1 VGSDPRIDAYAWLTD
16 DDATIL
22 AQAGCV
28 TVVTGATVSAV
39 LNAFGAR
46 TDRTYAVDD
55 TFLLEAHTAAC
66 VVDVPGGVVA
76 VEFNGYQG
84 SRAEVLGPASR
95 RGKAASIFWNVN
107 YVVQFTC
114 ARRGRTLAMT
124 DLSLGADPDELP
136 RSLRPMLSLTESDD
150 ADLVAVGMAMV
161 DRFTGLS
168 ALTRELV
175 DGLSEGYLLD
185 PPVEAMG
192 YQSLE
197 TTLLRLGHLDL
208 VEMIAAA
215 EPGTLRA
222 VAEEA
227 AMSALLSVGLDSDQR
242 AISVTSAFGGAVPAE
257 FGRQAMAL
265 LIAVHRE
272 SAAIE
277 ATDPSRHGGEASPE
291 MINAGSAY
299 GRSASSSTQ
308 PTPTRC
314 KRPSGLSTQPSAHI
328 QPRLTLRASD
338 WPPPNSRNDLVWITQ
353 RSHGGSAAPTRR
365 ETRRYDKMS
374 EQASEQRKR

>member
-1 VGSDPRIDAYAWLTD
+1 MIDSYAWLNA

-28 TVVTGATVSAV
+28 TVVTGATASHV
-39 LNAFGAR
+39 LKAFGAR
-46 TDRTYAVDD
+46 TDHTHTVDD
-55 TFLLEAHTAAC
+55 AFLLEGHAAVC

-76 VEFNGYQG
+76 VEINGYQG

-124 DLSLGADPDELP
+124 DLGLPVEADELP
-136 RSLRPMLSLTESDD
+136 RSLRPLLSLTESDD

-168 ALTRELV
+168 ALTHELV
-175 DGLSEGYLLD
+175 DGLSEAYLLD
-185 PPVEAMG
+185 PPVEEMG
-192 YQSLE
+192 YESIE

-208 VEMIAAA
+208 VEMIAVA

-222 VAEEA
+222 VSEEA
-227 AMSALLSVGLDSDQR
+227 ATSALLSVGLDNDQR
-242 AISVTSAFGGAVPAE
+242 AISVTSAFGGAVPAV

-265 LIAVHRE
+265 LIAVKRE
-272 SAAIE
+272 SGAIG
-277 ATDPSRHGGEASPE
+277 ATDPSRHGGVASPE
-291 MINAGSAY
+291 MINAWLRVWAVRALQYATHPDPLQAALGALNAAQRPCPAALDAARQRLSSAD
-299 GRSASSSTQ
+299 S
-308 PTPTRC
+308 PTR
-314 KRPSGLSTQPSAHI
+314 
-328 QPRLTLRASD
+328 
-338 WPPPNSRNDLVWITQ
+338 
-353 RSHGGSAAPTRR
+353 
-365 ETRRYDKMS
+365 ETIL
-374 EQASEQRKR
+374 

>member
-1 VGSDPRIDAYAWLTD
+1 MIDSYAWLND
-16 DDATIL
+16 EDATIL

-28 TVVTGATVSAV
+28 TLVTGATARHV
-39 LNAFGAR
+39 LKAFGAR
-46 TDRTYAVDD
+46 TDRTHTASEA
-55 TFLLEAHTAAC
+55 FLLDGQPAAC

-124 DLSLGADPDELP
+124 DLSLPVDADELP

-161 DRFTGLS
+161 DRFTGLT

-175 DGLSEGYLLD
+175 DGLSEAYLLD
-185 PPVEAMG
+185 PPVEEMG
-192 YQSLE
+192 YESIE
-197 TTLLRLGHLDL
+197 TTLLRSGHLDL

-215 EPGTLRA
+215 ESGTLRA
-222 VAEEA
+222 VSEEA
-227 AMSALLSVGLDSDQR
+227 ATSALAGVGLDNDQR

-265 LIAVHRE
+265 LIAAHRE
-272 SAAIE
+272 SDAIR
-277 ATDPSRHGGEASPE
+277 ATDPSRHGGEAGPE
-291 MINAGSAY
+291 MINAWLRVWAIRALQYATHPDPLQAALGALHAAQGPYPAALDAARQRLSSA
-299 GRSASSSTQ
+299 
-308 PTPTRC
+308 
-314 KRPSGLSTQPSAHI
+314 
-328 QPRLTLRASD
+328 
-338 WPPPNSRNDLVWITQ
+338 
-353 RSHGGSAAPTRR
+353 
-365 ETRRYDKMS
+365 E
-374 EQASEQRKR
+374 

>member
-16 DDATIL
+16 DDATTL

-55 TFLLEAHTAAC
+55 TFLREAHTAAC

-124 DLSLGADPDELP
+124 DLSLGADTDELP

-291 MINAGSAY
+291 MINAWLRVWAVRVLQYATHPEPVQAALGALNAAQRPYPAALDAARQRLASA
-299 GRSASSSTQ
+299 
-308 PTPTRC
+308 
-314 KRPSGLSTQPSAHI
+314 
-328 QPRLTLRASD
+328 
-338 WPPPNSRNDLVWITQ
+338 
-353 RSHGGSAAPTRR
+353 
-365 ETRRYDKMS
+365 E
-374 EQASEQRKR
+374 